1 MLAQTLNPF
10 ESGSSEQSLELE
22 TDLKAPKD
30 FDFMIGHWQV
40 KHRRLKKRLENC
52 QDWYEF
58 DGTSSTIKTLGGFGN
73 LEDNLLNF
81 PEESYRALA
90 LRSFNEMTQT
100 WSIWWLDARFPDA
113 LDTPVTGRFTQGIG
127 LFYANDVL
135 HGQNIKVRFKWISS
149 ANKPRWEQAFST
161 DDGTTWETNWIMEFS
176 PLESKS

>member
-10 ESGSSEQSLELE
+10 ESE
-22 TDLKAPKD
+22 TPDQNSGMEADIKAPED

-40 KHRRLKKRLENC
+40 KHKRLKKRLANC
-52 QDWYEF
+52 HEWYEF

-73 LEDNLLNF
+73 VEDNLLNF

-113 LDTPVTGRFTQGIG
+113 LDTPVSGSFKQGVG
-127 LFYANDVL
+127 LFYADDVL
-135 HGQNIKVRFKWISS
+135 HGQNIMVRFKWISS
-149 ANKPRWEQAFST
+149 TETPRWEQAFST
-161 DDGTTWETNWIMEFS
+161 DEGATWETNWIMEFS
-176 PLESKS
+176 PR